1 MKLNTEMISPR
12 KKNNPYTT
20 KPIIATT
27 VAITF
32 DVTRISGA
40 EVRFLVVDVSPF
52 WFTINSLLLFS
63 VLSSTVWFTSLQM
76 QTHDVVFIT
85 ICVTLFVVVDVIVV
99 IVVGIVAGNVVLVGV
114 LVIKDVVV
122 VIGVVIFKSAVVVVG
137 VVVGVVAV
145 GVIVVIDVG
154 VFVVIG
160 VVIVVFVVVVAV
172 AVEGGIH
179 TSGLVIGLLL
189 AK

>member
-1 MKLNTEMISPR
+1 MISPR
-12 KKNNPYTT
+12 KKTNPYTT

-85 ICVTLFVVVDVIVV
+85 ICVTSFVAVDVIVV

-114 LVIKDVVV
+114 LVIKD
-122 VIGVVIFKSAVVVVG
+122 VVIFKSAVVVVG

-179 TSGLVIGLLL
+179 TSELVIGLLL

>member
-1 MKLNTEMISPR
+1 MISPR
-12 KKNNPYTT
+12 KKTNPYTT

-40 EVRFLVVDVSPF
+40 EVRFLVVDVTPF

-85 ICVTLFVVVDVIVV
+85 ICVTSFVAVDVIVV
-99 IVVGIVAGNVVLVGV
+99 KVVGIVAGNVVLVGV

-122 VIGVVIFKSAVVVVG
+122 VIGVVIFKSAGVVG

>member
-1 MKLNTEMISPR
+1 MISPR
-12 KKNNPYTT
+12 KKTNPYTT

-27 VAITF
+27 VAISF

-85 ICVTLFVVVDVIVV
+85 ICVTSFVVVDVIVV

-137 VVVGVVAV
+137 VAV